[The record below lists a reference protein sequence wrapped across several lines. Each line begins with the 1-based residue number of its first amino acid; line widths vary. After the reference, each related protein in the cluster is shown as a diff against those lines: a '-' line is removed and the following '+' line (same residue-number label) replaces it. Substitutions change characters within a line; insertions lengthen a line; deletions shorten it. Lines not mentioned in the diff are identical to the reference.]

1 MNLKIHKLNN
11 NCFVS
16 NISVT
21 YLLSE
26 ISRVYKKSISEI
38 KKEYSSE
45 KISEE
50 YSEYII
56 SSIGN
61 STFIDNIVLF
71 TKEDFK
77 VNDLD
82 IKIDNFIIADGL
94 NKLIIMHNLLIA
106 KDFVLKR
113 IDLDNINVFKD
124 LYKGL
129 FIVQTHLPGYYLD
142 AVLSSLRSKFKGD
155 IRKFD
160 MEFLMEKVTLTIVT
174 NSNENSMVD
183 YMINKNIIN
192 KLLTSNELYRKTKFK
207 MIPYN
212 D

>member
-192 KLLTSNELYRKTKFK
+192 KLLTSDELYRKTKFK

>member
-16 NISVT
+16 NISVVS
-21 YLLSE
+21 LLTE

-61 STFIDNIVLF
+61 SIFIDNIILF

-77 VNDLD
+77 SNDLD
-82 IKIDNFIIADGL
+82 IKIDNFIVADGL
-94 NKLIIMHNLLIA
+94 SKLIIMHNLLIA
-106 KDFVLKR
+106 KEFVLRR
-113 IDLDNINVFKD
+113 IDLDNIKVFKD

-129 FIVQTHLPGYYLD
+129 FIAQTHLPGYYLD
-142 AVLSSLRSKFKGD
+142 AVISILNSKFKND
-155 IRKFD
+155 IRKFE
-160 MEFLMEKVTLTIVT
+160 MEFLMEKVALTVVT
-174 NSNENSMVD
+174 NSDENSMVD